1 LAILTLPWKQQSYS
15 SQQIKLIYKMA
26 IGNSA
31 DKEKLLSALNGVLEY
46 QNNKENKYNSLSI
59 EDRCFLVQVFEK
71 KF

>member
-1 LAILTLPWKQQSYS
+1 
-15 SQQIKLIYKMA
+15 MA